1 MLRTEGTSHR
11 PVANFF
17 FPESSACHG
26 IGWTHSYGNVSYES
40 GKVRATVFTFSYTYP
55 RAAQRKRWVHQSL
68 VLQGEWNGKET
79 RVSVEGMWKQYR
91 AIKNLLPFFCL
102 LACRIA
108 WIFETLIAWVL
119 SKTQE
124 TSNDNQTLIMWLF
137 EKNDGCS
144 KNKRTIKCIFV
155 VIRAGW
161 NLFFHETDLWR
172 PRVFILVLLV
182 QFLYFMCMCV
192 LVTTW

>member
-26 IGWTHSYGNVSYES
+26 IGWTHSYGNVSSKS

-68 VLQGEWNGKET
+68 VFQGEWNGKET

-108 WIFETLIAWVL
+108 WIFKTLIAWVL

-137 EKNDGCS
+137 EKNDGRS
-144 KNKRTIKCIFV
+144 KNK
-155 VIRAGW
+155 
-161 NLFFHETDLWR
+161 E
-172 PRVFILVLLV
+172 
-182 QFLYFMCMCV
+182 Q
-192 LVTTW
+192 